1 MPWFRERPI
10 DEITRADVQ
19 RWLTALHAT
28 PAAAARSVPILSVI
42 LRQAEVYGHRPKNTN
57 PCTGVRRYRQRA
69 RERFVTTEEAPRL
82 GAALAARENT
92 SAVPRSS
99 PPPVAARVSPERI
112 PRSSLPD
119 YREGHCFSVTARPD
133 RERCGC
139 RRPHARWLDRL
150 PRMGRSMFLESKG
163 TGPLSG
169 GTLDRSW
176 RALREEAVLHNLRL
190 HDLRHS
196 YASFALRPSE
206 TVLTIGVLLR
216 HRDPASTL
224 RYTHCADALAR
235 NAVGAVGAS
244 LGVDGWSRRHFE
256 SPWKEDGPPPAM
268 HVESRRHGNERTA
281 PCGGDSFRPS
291 DRDGSTG
298 LIARPFMRGST
309 ATA

>member
-42 LRQAEVYGHRPKNTN
+42 LRQAEVYGHRPENTN

-69 RERFVTTEEAPRL
+69 RERFVTTEEARRL

-92 SAVPRSS
+92 SPVPRSS

-139 RRPHARWLDRL
+139 RRPHARRLDRL
-150 PRMGRSMFLESKG
+150 PRMGCWMFLESKG

-190 HDLRHS
+190 HTCATAMQASRCDPVRQCSPLASCLDIAIRQVPSGIPTAPTRWPAMLSTRSAPPWGLMDGPADISRVRGRRMDPRQLCTLKAVDTETNGQRPAEATPSDLRI
-196 YASFALRPSE
+196 A
-206 TVLTIGVLLR
+206 T
-216 HRDPASTL
+216 
-224 RYTHCADALAR
+224 
-235 NAVGAVGAS
+235 
-244 LGVDGWSRRHFE
+244 
-256 SPWKEDGPPPAM
+256 
-268 HVESRRHGNERTA
+268 
-281 PCGGDSFRPS
+281 
-291 DRDGSTG
+291 
-298 LIARPFMRGST
+298 ARPD
-309 ATA
+309 